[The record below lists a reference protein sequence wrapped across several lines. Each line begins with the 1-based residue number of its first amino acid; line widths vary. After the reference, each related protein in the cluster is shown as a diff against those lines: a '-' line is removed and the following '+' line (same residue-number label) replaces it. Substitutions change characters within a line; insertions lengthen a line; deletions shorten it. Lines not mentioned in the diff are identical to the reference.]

1 MNRLLTLRFKSLDP
15 VVRGQFFLNSY
26 FLHQGGR
33 IQKRLMDTSV
43 KFTKIFI
50 NNEWYDSVSGK
61 TFTTI
66 NPATGTKICDV
77 QEGDKA
83 DVDRAVK
90 SARQAFQLG
99 SPWRTMDAS
108 QRGRLLYK
116 LADLI
121 ERDKEYLAC
130 LETLDNGKPISES
143 RNEDLPETIK
153 AYRYFAGWAD
163 KIHGKT
169 IPVDGSFTCFT
180 RHEPVGVCGQIIPW
194 NYPLAMQ
201 SWKLAPA
208 LCAGNT
214 IVMKL
219 AEQTPLTG
227 LYVASLIAEA
237 GFPPGVV
244 NIIPGYGPTAG
255 AALASHPD
263 IDKVAFTGSTNV
275 GRLVLKAAGASNLKR
290 VTLELGGKSPVVV
303 FSDADLDLAVN
314 ECHFGLFG
322 NQGQCCC
329 ACSRCYVQESVYDE
343 FVKKSVQKLIGRKL
357 VDPFHSD
364 CDQGPQVDKK
374 QFDRVLSYIASGQEE
389 GAKLECGG
397 KQHGTKGF
405 YIEPTIF
412 SSVEDNMRIAREEI
426 FGPVMQIFK
435 FKTME
440 EVIERA
446 NDSEYGLAAA
456 VFTRDLDRAMIVSQ
470 SLQAGS
476 VWVNCYNIT
485 GPQSVFGGY
494 KNSGFGRELGEYGIQ
509 QYSEIKAITICMPQK
524 NS

>member
-1 MNRLLTLRFKSLDP
+1 
-15 VVRGQFFLNSY
+15 
-26 FLHQGGR
+26 
-33 IQKRLMDTSV
+33 MDTPI

-50 NNEWYDSVSGK
+50 NNDWCDSVSGK
-61 TFTTI
+61 TFPTI
-66 NPATGTKICDV
+66 NPATGAKICDV

-83 DVDRAVK
+83 DVDKAVK
-90 SARQAFQLG
+90 AAREAFKLG

-108 QRGRLLYK
+108 QRGLLLYK

-121 ERDKEYLAC
+121 ERDQEYLAC
-130 LETLDNGKPISES
+130 LETLDNGKPISDS
-143 RNEDLPETIK
+143 RNCDLPTVIK
-153 AYRYFAGWAD
+153 VFRCFAGWAD

-169 IPVDGSFTCFT
+169 IPVDGSFFCFT

-194 NYPLAMQ
+194 NYPLSSQ
-201 SWKLAPA
+201 SGKLAPA

-255 AALASHPD
+255 AAITSHPD
-263 IDKVAFTGSTNV
+263 IDKISFTGSTQV

-290 VTLELGGKSPVVV
+290 VTLELGGKSPVIV

-314 ECHFGLFG
+314 ESHFGVFG
-322 NQGQCCC
+322 NQGQCCS

-343 FVKKSVQKLIGRKL
+343 FVRKSVQKLAGRKL
-357 VDPFHSD
+357 VDPFRSD
-364 CDQGPQVDKK
+364 CDQGPQVDKE
-374 QFDRVLSYIASGQEE
+374 QFDRVLSYIASGKEE

-397 KQHGTKGF
+397 KQHGSKGF

-412 SSVEDNMRIAREEI
+412 SNVQDNMKIAREEI

-446 NDSEYGLAAA
+446 NDSEYGLAAG
-456 VFTRDLDRAMIVSQ
+456 VFTKDLDRAMMVSQ
-470 SLQAGS
+470 ALQTGN
-476 VWVNCYNIT
+476 VWVNCYNIY
-485 GPQSVFGGY
+485 GPQSEFGGY
-494 KNSGFGRELGEYGIQ
+494 KNSGVGREMGEYGIQ
-509 QYSEIKAITICMPQK
+509 IYSEIKAITMRMAQK